1 MSGMDHINVS
11 FMMRTA
17 TITCRDR
24 PSACQPETVHHVIR
38 CLSDKRTIP
47 LPLFS
52 LSLSRSLSFALL
64 CSGHGV
70 KAGPP
75 PRSVFSLSLSLSRSL
90 ARSLSLSLSLS
101 LALSLSLSLS
111 LVSACSSAVL
121 QCVHVMSQLYH
132 LFRQIIVLEKTP
144 VILAC
149 PAQPATILPA
159 HAQARPTFAAP
170 ITLATL
176 RISRCQQTQRMT
188 MIRILQSYH
197 ATATMSP
204 ISQDLQAQVHRPCH
218 VRARHQSRYHQ
229 RSADSG

>member
-1 MSGMDHINVS
+1 MPAGNGSPCDQVPVGQKDHS
-11 FMMRTA
+11 TSTF
-17 TITCRDR
+17 
-24 PSACQPETVHHVIR
+24 
-38 CLSDKRTIP
+38 
-47 LPLFS
+47 

-75 PRSVFSLSLSLSRSL
+75 PRSVFSLSLSLSR
-90 ARSLSLSLSLS
+90 
-101 LALSLSLSLS
+101 SLSLS

-159 HAQARPTFAAP
+159 HTQARPTFAAL

-176 RISRCQQTQRMT
+176 RISRCQQTQRE
-188 MIRILQSYH
+188 R
-197 ATATMSP
+197 
-204 ISQDLQAQVHRPCH
+204 R
-218 VRARHQSRYHQ
+218 
-229 RSADSG
+229 